1 MNQSQ
6 KLSLGLFAGLACLDA
21 ACFAALISLLS
32 LSLSSGRPVA
42 GDSLWAV
49 LSLSLAF
56 AILTIGSLFPLS
68 RFITS
73 SLKSKRIK
81 EIFGEDLPIFT
92 PKQLAGLARR
102 AKADGRKNKLI
113 CLMVSVKGPSNSSI
127 FSMQRENA
135 IKAMR
140 HSYDFLRDKLPY
152 ATIGYSIIGGFS
164 LLELVEDEAERLDEY
179 RAIVLELSSSLQNTG
194 ALPYAY
200 LLAGESRRLVEKGRR
215 IDGKALLQEAEY
227 ALRHSANNRLSC
239 DLQPYSPSLQED
251 DAALHWLD
259 TDLSSAIERGEL
271 IVFYQA
277 KRSLRSGGYYGAEA
291 LIRWKHPR
299 RGLLPP
305 SVFVP
310 YCEYSGRIVEI
321 DHFVFLSACKA
332 KQEWTKAGRKP
343 LTISVNLSRRTVY
356 DPGLLDFLSSTVEK
370 YGVDPSEMELE
381 LTESLAA
388 ENLVFISSVIKRIK
402 ELGFKTSIDD
412 FGIGYSSLS
421 ALKSI
426 PFDVLKIDKS
436 FIDDLEIEKKS
447 RDMVGSIISLV
458 HALGMKVVAEGAESL
473 KQVEILSSLG
483 ADGIQGYYF
492 SRPLRKDAF
501 EALVEEDEARRRKK
515 EKDDRDR
522 RKAEKEARQ

>member
-49 LSLSLAF
+49 LSLSLSF

-68 RFITS
+68 RFMTS
-73 SLKSKRIK
+73 SMKSKRIK

-92 PKQLAGLARR
+92 PKQLARMAGR
-102 AKADGRKNKLI
+102 AKAEGRKNKLI

-127 FSMQRENA
+127 LSMQKENA

-152 ATIGYSIIGGFS
+152 ATIGYSIIGGFT

-332 KQEWTKAGRKP
+332 KQEWAKAGRKP

-388 ENLVFISSVIKRIK
+388 ENLVFISSVIRKIK
-402 ELGFKTSIDD
+402 AEGFKTSIDD

-426 PFDVLKIDKS
+426 PYDVLKIDKS
-436 FIDDLEIEKKS
+436 FIDDIEIEPKAKS
-447 RDMVGSIISLV
+447 MVASIIDLV
-458 HALGMKVVAEGAESL
+458 HTLGMEVIAEGVESA
-473 KQVEILSSLG
+473 KQADILASLRCD
-483 ADGIQGYYF
+483 AIQGYYF
-492 SRPLRKDAF
+492 SRPVDRGRF
-501 EALVEEDEARRRKK
+501 EVNMAEAKK
-515 EKDDRDR
+515 GGK
-522 RKAEKEARQ
+522 KA